1 MPLAPP
7 NNKDCTDLPAGPRPL
22 TWSPLVPRAE
32 FFSRSEKP
40 TLEIE
45 WSHPAYRPATPFSRR
60 ASRCDGECQE
70 NQVMTQTRISSRRS
84 MIARS
89 AVAAIAVLVAGTIA
103 CGQTDLSE
111 PVYRVA
117 NETSAAE
124 PTAAPASVSATTP
137 ATNAAFDF
145 AQQPNEHPLAPV
157 IRALKTSQEI
167 IDQNIRDYS
176 CTFIKRERVD
186 GQLGEHQHILMKVA
200 HEPFSVYMSFLQPFA
215 GREVLY
221 VAGQNDNKMVVLEAG
236 FKRYLGK
243 LNLDPEGAVAMRGQK
258 HPITRVGIRNLTAEL
273 IKLWEAETQYAE
285 CEVTVNADT
294 KVEGRPATLVQVMH
308 PVPRQ
313 TFRGHVQRLFLD
325 NELRIP
331 IHYDV
336 YLWPAQEGAEPPLD
350 ESYTY
355 KNLKI
360 NNGFTALDFDPNN
373 NPAIFK

>member
-1 MPLAPP
+1 MTP
-7 NNKDCTDLPAGPRPL
+7 TRRP
-22 TWSPLVPRAE
+22 
-32 FFSRSEKP
+32 
-40 TLEIE
+40 
-45 WSHPAYRPATPFSRR
+45 
-60 ASRCDGECQE
+60 
-70 NQVMTQTRISSRRS
+70 SRRS
-84 MIARS
+84 LVALS
-89 AVAAIAVLVAGTIA
+89 VVAAIVSSVAVTVAHAQSG
-103 CGQTDLSE
+103 LSE

-117 NETSAAE
+117 DETAAAE
-124 PTAAPASVSATTP
+124 PTASQAPAAATAP
-137 ATNAAFDF
+137 AAGAPFDLT
-145 AQQPNEHPLAPV
+145 QQPNEHPLAPM
-157 IRALKTSQEI
+157 IRVLKECQEH

-176 CTFIKRERVD
+176 CTFVKRERVD
-186 GQLGEHQHILMKVA
+186 GELGEYQHIFMKVA
-200 HEPFSVYMSFLQPFA
+200 HGSFSVYMRFLQPFA
-215 GREVLY
+215 GREALY
-221 VAGQNDNKMVVLEAG
+221 VAGQNDNKLVVLEAG
-236 FKRYLGK
+236 FKRVLGK
-243 LNLDPEGAVAMRGQK
+243 LSLDPEGAVAMRGQK